1 MLSTLIVNILWTVG
15 TSRGAANSEASANTH
30 VRRKTPALA
39 LTFVDPLAPF
49 NWHTGDD
56 PRFADA

>member
-1 MLSTLIVNILWTVG
+1 VLSTLIVNILWTLG
-15 TSRGAANSEASANTH
+15 TSPGATNSEASANTH
-30 VRRKTPALA
+30 VRCKTPPFA
-39 LTFVDPLAPF
+39 LTFVGPLTSF